1 MKSKSIK
8 GKSIDE
14 VKVALEHCMS
24 DGYKPNVAF
33 VFISIKQDRDAISAV
48 LTENNIDVMGATSST
63 EFIDGYQDEGSIVI
77 LLLDLNKNY
86 YKILFNNIEE
96 RKLDDAAIQ
105 LAQSALL
112 AFQNPS
118 FILLT
123 TSLTADGNMIDGDA
137 IIRNME
143 KALVKEFNLFGGMAG
158 DDLSFT
164 GSYVFTNNNST
175 AYGMVAL
182 VLDADKI
189 NLHGMAISGWKP
201 IGVSKT
207 ITKSEGNT
215 VYTIDDNPALDVY
228 MRYLGTA
235 VPNYDTQL
243 QFFENLGNQ
252 YPFQIERENREPLM
266 CNPIRFDKVS
276 KALTFETNVKQG
288 SRFRFSTPPDFD
300 IMETIVQQATQLK
313 ESKQPDVNADALLI
327 FSCAGRLAALG
338 PMAKMENEG
347 LKDVWN
353 APMAGFYSYGEFGR
367 GVNGKHEFHST
378 TNSWVALKE
387 K

>member
-48 LTENNIDVMGATSST
+48 LTENNIDVMYATSST

-338 PMAKMENEG
+338 PMAKMDNEG